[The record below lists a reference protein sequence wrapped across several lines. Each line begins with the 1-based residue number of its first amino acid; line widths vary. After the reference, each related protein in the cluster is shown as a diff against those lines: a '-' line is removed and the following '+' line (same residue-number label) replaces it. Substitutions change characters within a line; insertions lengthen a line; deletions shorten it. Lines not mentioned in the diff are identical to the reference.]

1 MTALAHTPTTSPHVA
16 PSDEVR
22 RHRRAAIALGVTRLV
37 MGWTFLWAFVDK
49 LFGLGFATP
58 DGKGWLDG
66 GSPTKGFLANSAEGP
81 FEGFYKS
88 IAGDAWANWAFMLGL
103 LGIGLA
109 LTLGITM
116 RIAVASGALLYVM
129 MWTVALAPA
138 NNPITDDHIIGAL
151 VLVLLGVFAAGD
163 KYGLGTAWKKLPIV
177 QRFPI
182 LK

>member
-1 MTALAHTPTTSPHVA
+1 MTALAPTATTTPSVT
-16 PSDEVR
+16 PSSEVR
-22 RHRRAAIALGVTRLV
+22 RHRRASIALGVTRLV
-37 MGWTFLWAFVDK
+37 MGWTFLWAFIDK
-49 LFGLGFATP
+49 LFGFGFATP
-58 DGKGWLDG
+58 ANKGWLDG

-116 RIAVASGALLYVM
+116 RIAVASGVVLYTM
-129 MWTVALAPA
+129 MYTVALPA
-138 NNPITDDHIIGAL
+138 QNNPVTDDHIIGAL
-151 VLVLLGVFAAGD
+151 VLILLGLFAAGD
-163 KYGLGTAWKKLPIV
+163 KYGFGTAWKKLPIV

-182 LK
+182 LR